1 MSVGGAL
8 FYLTDTISGKRF
20 LVDTGAAC
28 SILPHHSSQQP
39 SNLKLVAADGRKI
52 PTWGKKMCKI
62 NFNKTDFSYTFV
74 LAAVSQPILGIDF
87 FKQFKLCVDVVN
99 EKLVPLEYVSAT
111 VRMRDRPAGGDQAAQ
126 RPANRLAASSLPG
139 SLPLA
144 ARELLQKYPDVV
156 STGITHPHP
165 LHGISHSIETTGRPV
180 FAKACRLDPE
190 KLQCAKKEFQELEAA
205 GIIRRS
211 NSPWSSPLHM
221 VKKKDGSWR
230 PCGDYRR
237 LNLATTPDQYPL
249 PNMQDVAA
257 KLHGCTV
264 FSKVD
269 LVKGYHQVP
278 VAPGDVPKTA
288 IVTPFGLFEYVYMP
302 FGLRNAAQ
310 TFQRLMDRILGNL
323 PYTFVYLDDIIIFSS
338 STQEHTMHLE
348 ELFHRLQ
355 QNGLVINPAKCEF
368 FRGSLEFLGHHVDA
382 QGMQPLPSH
391 VQAIKAFPAPTDV
404 KALQRFLGLVNF
416 YRRFVPRAAHILKP
430 LTDALAGSP
439 KHLEW
444 TAELQEAFNVAKAAT
459 AAAVKLVHPAPDATI
474 SLAVDAS
481 GTHVGGVLQQ
491 LTGGCWQPLSFF
503 SQKLSAAEQ
512 KYSAF
517 DRELLAAYSAIR
529 HFRFSL
535 EGRSFQLHTDHKP
548 LLTALHRI
556 SPPWTARQQRHLAY
570 IAEFTTDLRHVPGA
584 SNAVADALSRPDP
597 VPPPPPP
604 HWVHSV
610 NQPASQPVPSAA
622 AFAAAQATCPDV
634 AAMRQSTSLNIT
646 SQHVDGVQLY
656 GDVSTGTFRP
666 LVPRALR
673 HAVFHSLHELAHPGR
688 RATRRLVSSRFV
700 WPGLA
705 KQVTTWASQCLACQR
720 GKVTRHVHVLPQPIA
735 VPHRRFSH
743 LHVDLVGP
751 LPAARGATHLFTI
764 VDRSTRWP
772 EAYPVADTSAAT
784 CARVLLEEWV
794 ARFGVPDIIT
804 SDRGAQFTSSLW
816 RAICSTLNISHQQT
830 TAYHPQSNG
839 LVERFHRRLKDAL
852 RARTAAP
859 DWPAQV
865 PWVLMGIR
873 ATPREDSNSTPAEA
887 VFGTPLVLPGQF
899 LGQPDPPPAFYEEL
913 RQAMAGFQPVKPA
926 HNTASG
932 SRAPSQLPAALLSA
946 TYVLVRRDGHV
957 PPLEPLYDGPYKV
970 LQRSL
975 HTFRLQIGNKQDTVS
990 TSRLKAVQE
999 DPDVQPAVPRPR
1011 GRPRKLPVA
1020 APAPSKRVSFS
1031 KLPPV
1036 IIGSRRS
1043 QRHNRSPVVSS
1054 LRDLGG
1060 GTMEARPTASRLSL
1074 LPASK
1079 GSACL
1084 TVSPPAGSS

>member
-28 SILPHHSSQQP
+28 SILPHHSNQP
-39 SNLKLVAADGRKI
+39 PANLKLVAADGRKI

-62 NFNKTDFSYTFV
+62 NLNKTDFSYTFV

-87 FKQFKLCVDVVN
+87 LKQFKLCVDVVN
-99 EKLVPLEYVSAT
+99 EKLVPVEIFSAPIP
-111 VRMRDRPAGGDQAAQ
+111 VAALDRPAGGGQATS
-126 RPANRLAASSLPG
+126 RPAAAPLHG
-139 SLPLA
+139 SLPPA
-144 ARELLQKYPDVV
+144 VQMLLQKYPDVV
-156 STGITHPHP
+156 STGTTHPHP
-165 LHGISHSIETTGRPV
+165 LHGISHSIETSGRPV
-180 FAKACRLDPE
+180 FAKARRLDQE

-211 NSPWSSPLHM
+211 NSPWASPLHM
-221 VKKKDGSWR
+221 VRKKDGSWR
-230 PCGDYRR
+230 PCGDNRR

-288 IVTPFGLFEYVYMP
+288 IITPFGLFEYVYMP

-310 TFQRLMDRILGNL
+310 TFQRLMDRILGSL
-323 PYTFVYLDDIIIFSS
+323 PYTFVYLDDIIIFSRDP
-338 STQEHTMHLE
+338 QEHAQHLE

-368 FRGSLEFLGHHVDA
+368 FRRSLEFLGHHVDA

-391 VQAIKAFPAPTDV
+391 VKAIKEFPAPTDV

-444 TAELQEAFNVAKAAT
+444 TAELQAAFSAAKAAT

-481 GTHVGGVLQQ
+481 GTHIGGVLQQ
-491 LTGGCWQPLSFF
+491 LMGGNWQPLSFF
-503 SQKLSAAEQ
+503 SQKLSTAEQ

-517 DRELLAAYSAIR
+517 DRELLAAYSPIR
-529 HFRFSL
+529 HFCFAL
-535 EGRSFQLHTDHKP
+535 EGRPFQLHTDHKP
-548 LLTALHRI
+548 LLTALHRV

-570 IAEFTTDLRHVPGA
+570 IAEFTADLRHVPGVN
-584 SNAVADALSRPDP
+584 NAVADALSRPDP
-597 VPPPPPP
+597 VPQPPPTT
-604 HWVHSV
+604 WVQSV
-610 NQPASQPVPSAA
+610 AHTGQPAPSAA
-622 AFAAAQATCPDV
+622 ALAEAQAACPDV
-634 AAMRQSTSLNIT
+634 AAMQQSSSLNIT
-646 SQHVDGVQLY
+646 SQLVDGVQLF

-673 HAVFHSLHELAHPGR
+673 HAVFSSLHELSHPGR

-720 GKVTRHVHVLPQPIA
+720 GKVTRHVHVLPEPIA
-735 VPHRRFSH
+735 MPHRRFAH
-743 LHVDLVGP
+743 IHVDLVGP

-764 VDRSTRWP
+764 IDRSTRWP

-784 CARVLLEEWV
+784 CAKVLLEEWV

-852 RARTAAP
+852 RARAAAP

-865 PWVLMGIR
+865 PWVLLGIR
-873 ATPREDSNSTPAEA
+873 STPREDSNSSPAEA
-887 VFGTPLVLPGQF
+887 VFGMPLVLPGQF
-899 LGQPDPPPAFYEEL
+899 LGQPEPPPAFYDEL

-932 SRAPSQLPAALLSA
+932 ARAPTQLPAALLSA

-957 PPLEPLYDGPYKV
+957 PPLTPLYDGPYKV

-975 HTFRLQIGNKQDTVS
+975 RTFRLQIGNKQDTVS

-999 DPDVQPAVPRPR
+999 APDVRPAE
-1011 GRPRKLPVA
+1011 
-1020 APAPSKRVSFS
+1020 
-1031 KLPPV
+1031 PP
-1036 IIGSRRS
+1036 
-1043 QRHNRSPVVSS
+1043 
-1054 LRDLGG
+1054 
-1060 GTMEARPTASRLSL
+1060 
-1074 LPASK
+1074 
-1079 GSACL
+1079 
-1084 TVSPPAGSS
+1084 